1 MVVGETRNKT
11 QHHYTFCAGA
21 GGQYERGSVMR
32 GGKMATVNWSR
43 LVTPSVA
50 SPEGGGTGSEDGP
63 WKSVAGLRNSKCK
76 D

>member
-1 MVVGETRNKT
+1 M
-11 QHHYTFCAGA
+11 
-21 GGQYERGSVMR
+21 GGGG

-43 LVTPSVA
+43 MVTPSVA
-50 SPEGGGTGSEDGP
+50 SPERGGTGSEDGP